1 MIKHIIVLKLK
12 ENAGGKSKAENAQM
26 LKREFEG
33 MTGKI
38 REIRGLEVGINFNST
53 PDAYDMALTAEF
65 ATQKDLDT
73 YLNHPEHQRIVA
85 ILRQLRESRIVV
97 DYEL

>member
-12 ENAGGKSKAENAQM
+12 DNAGGKSKADNAQM

-33 MTGKI
+33 MMGKI
-38 REIRGLEVGINFNST
+38 GEIRRLDVGINFNST

-65 ATQKDLDT
+65 ESKKDLDI
-73 YLNHPEHQRIVA
+73 YQNHPEHQRIVA
-85 ILRQLRESRIVV
+85 ILRPLRETRIVV
-97 DYEL
+97 DYES

>member
-1 MIKHIIVLKLK
+1 MVKHIIVLKLK

-33 MTGKI
+33 MTAKI
-38 REIRGLEVGINFNST
+38 AQIRGLEVGINFNST

-65 ATQKDLDT
+65 ASRKDLDT
-73 YLNHPEHQRIVA
+73 YQSHPEHQRIVA

-97 DYEL
+97 DYEF